1 MGRSNVVP
9 VVSPTQAAEWDS
21 RALAAGISIET
32 LMETA
37 GRAVAHVLADRYG
50 SRLRQGAL
58 VAAGSGNN
66 GGDGWVI
73 ARALHRLG
81 LPVWIAALPTS
92 REDGPAAAMVRRARA
107 DGVREV
113 AADGPW
119 PAVGLLVDAV
129 LGTGAAGPPRGAAR
143 ALIERLAELE
153 LPVAAVDG
161 PSGLDLGDGVQHG
174 LLRADLSVTFG
185 GYRRGHLLARDDVGD
200 VVVVDI
206 GFPPP
211 DSTWPVLFT
220 DQSAQNHL
228 SEFRADMHK
237 GDRGRIVV
245 VGGGPG
251 LTGAARM
258 AARAAFAGGAG
269 FVHLVAPE
277 SSVAVFAAAE
287 PDLQTCVQPL
297 DAPLGAAAIAL
308 IEKADAV
315 IVGPGLGTHTNRDAI
330 VLEVARR
337 TRRIVVDAD
346 ALSAFAGAAD
356 RLRDALADRV
366 AVLTPHL
373 GEFRGLAPDL
383 ATDAAID
390 PWSAAHH
397 AAERLGSTL
406 LLKGVPTVVAR
417 PGRVQITIAAGNPG
431 LATGGSGD
439 TLSGLIAVFLAQG
452 LDPEQAAALGA
463 QVLGRAADIA
473 ALRHSARAMRPS
485 DVVAAIPDL
494 WRGWE
499 LASRAG
505 VAARPPVLHQL
516 DRPRHA

>member
-1 MGRSNVVP
+1 MP
-9 VVSPTQAAEWDS
+9 VIPVLTPEQAAQWDR
-21 RALAAGISIET
+21 RAEAAGISLET

-37 GRAVAHVLADRYG
+37 GRAVVSVLADRHG
-50 SRLRQGAL
+50 AGLRQGVL

-73 ARALHRLG
+73 ARTLHRHG
-81 LPVWIAALPTS
+81 VPVWIAALPAT
-92 REDGPAAAMVRRARA
+92 RRDGPAAAMAARARA

-113 AADGPW
+113 AVDGPW
-119 PAVGLLVDAV
+119 PSAGIVVDAV
-129 LGTGAAGPPRGAAR
+129 LGTGASGPPRGAAR
-143 ALIERLAELE
+143 ALLERLAEVE
-153 LPVAAVDG
+153 LPIVAVDG

-174 LLRADLSVTFG
+174 PLRARLSVTFG

-206 GFPPP
+206 GFPAADPG
-211 DSTWPVLFT
+211 WPTLYT
-220 DQSAQNHL
+220 DAIAQSML
-228 SEFRADMHK
+228 PGFRAGYHK

-251 LTGAARM
+251 LAGAARM
-258 AARAAFAGGAG
+258 AARAAFAAGAG

-297 DAPLGAAAIAL
+297 EAPLGPTATAL

-315 IVGPGLGTHTNRDAI
+315 IVGPGLGQHATRDAL
-330 VLEVARR
+330 VVEVASRAKAL
-337 TRRIVVDAD
+337 VVDAD
-346 ALSAFAGAAD
+346 ALSAFTGRGEA
-356 RLRDALADRV
+356 LRDALAGRA

-383 ATDAAID
+383 ASEAAVD
-390 PWSAAHH
+390 PWGAAH
-397 AAERLGSTL
+397 AAADRLGATL

-417 PGRVQITIAAGNPG
+417 PGRTPLTVAAGNPG

-439 TLSGLIAVFLAQG
+439 TLSGFIATFLAQG
-452 LDPEQAAALGA
+452 LEPEQAAALGA

-473 ALRHSARAMRPS
+473 ALRKSARAMRPM
-485 DVVAAIPDL
+485 DVVDAVPDL
-494 WRGWE
+494 WRGWA
-499 LASRAG
+499 LAAG
-505 VAARPPVLHQL
+505 AGANAQPPVLHQL